1 MRPTILLFDI
11 DGTLIHGG
19 GAGKRALQR
28 AFERLYGRSDWLD
41 FPLGGMTDLLI
52 VRQALERGGRQGD
65 PVEPV
70 LERYVELLR
79 EEIPASPRY
88 ETCPGVVPLLERL
101 SGAARLALGLGT
113 GNVEAGARIKLERL
127 DLNRYFAFGGF
138 GSDHAER
145 AELLR
150 IGAARGAARLGV
162 PPRRLPRGGHRRHA
176 AGRGGGPDH
185 RRGVHRRGHREL
197 RRRSAR
203 GGGGDPGLRGPGA
216 GRRGGRAARAYPSPV
231 DANRRYS
238 ARESSRTAVALPK
251 ASSSVA

>member
-1 MRPTILLFDI
+1 MQPTILLFDI

-19 GAGKRALQR
+19 GAGKRALVR
-28 AFERLYGRSDWLD
+28 AFERVYGRSDWLE

-101 SGAARLALGLGT
+101 SGVARRDDTAARVALGLGT
-113 GNVEAGARIKLERL
+113 GNIEAGARIKLERL

-150 IGAARGAARLGV
+150 IGAARGAARLGAPLDDCRV
-162 PPRRLPRGGHRRHA
+162 VVIGDTPLDVA
-176 AGRGGGPDH
+176 AGRAIGAECV
-185 RRGVHRRGHREL
+185 GVATGSYDTAALE
-197 RRRSAR
+197 AA
-203 GGGGDPGLRGPGA
+203 GA
-216 GRRGGRAARAYPSPV
+216 DRAFADLAQDGVEAALLGR
-231 DANRRYS
+231 
-238 ARESSRTAVALPK
+238 
-251 ASSSVA
+251 